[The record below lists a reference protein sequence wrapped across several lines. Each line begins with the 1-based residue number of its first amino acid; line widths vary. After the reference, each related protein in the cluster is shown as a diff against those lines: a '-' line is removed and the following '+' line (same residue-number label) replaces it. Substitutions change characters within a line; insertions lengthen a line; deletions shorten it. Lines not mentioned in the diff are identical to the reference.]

1 MNATRRCASARKA
14 KSTNARC
21 EDIPEPHLNQGI
33 AQQQRL
39 ADPKVQQVT
48 ESEIYAHTPPRPQ
61 VPCLIW
67 AYRHSGPYKGQEHP
81 DTSAGSLQQPSPYL
95 GGSSRD
101 GDGETLRTVGLGGP

>member
-21 EDIPEPHLNQGI
+21 EDIPEPHLHQGI

-48 ESEIYAHTPPRPQ
+48 ESEIYAHHLSRVFLVVSALYTNA
-61 VPCLIW
+61 
-67 AYRHSGPYKGQEHP
+67 AY
-81 DTSAGSLQQPSPYL
+81 L
-95 GGSSRD
+95 RD
-101 GDGETLRTVGLGGP
+101 GYATCLAQRIWLRGRVFWV